1 MRIFIEKSRIRGAI
15 AAPPSKSYTIRG
27 LMCAAL
33 AEGESRLISPLSSD
47 DTEAALE
54 VLGQIGVGLKRGT
67 DCWQVSGGHLKPPA
81 EDLFCRDSAATM
93 RFMTAICS
101 LIPGSC
107 RLVAGESLSRRP
119 IEPLLQALRQL
130 GVKCHA
136 EVKSVV
142 VDGGL
147 RGGTTEIPGDISSQ
161 FISALLLVAPLAE
174 EGVTIRLTTPPE
186 SKPYLE
192 MTLNCLAQ
200 FGITVKTAADLTEF
214 VVPRQQYRPANYTI
228 EGDWSSASYFLAL
241 GALSDGVTITNLK
254 QKSLQGDKI
263 MLNLLR
269 DMGAHISSS
278 GDAVSLSGT
287 GLKAITADLSDCID
301 LLPTVATLAALAEG
315 TSHLSGIER
324 ARAKES
330 NRVTAVKEGLEKM
343 GIRVTEERSRLTIF
357 GGQPKGALID
367 SRNDHRIAM
376 AFSILGAAV
385 GSTVIEGAECVAK
398 TYPQFWAALKQIGGE
413 VKSNG
418 Q

>member
-15 AAPPSKSYTIRG
+15 AAPSSKSYTIRG
-27 LMCAAL
+27 LICAAL

-47 DTEAALE
+47 DTEATLE
-54 VLGQIGVGLKRGT
+54 VLGQIGVGLKRGA

-174 EGVTIRLTTPPE
+174 EGVTIRLTAPPE

-241 GALSDGVTITNLK
+241 GALSDGVMVTNLK

-287 GLKAITADLSDCID
+287 GLKAITANLSDCID

-343 GIRVTEERSRLTIF
+343 GIRVTEERNRLTIF
-357 GGQPKGALID
+357 GGRPKGALID

-385 GSTVIEGAECVAK
+385 GDTVIEGAECVAK
-398 TYPQFWAALKQIGGE
+398 TYPQFWETLKSIGGE

>member
-15 AAPPSKSYTIRG
+15 AAPSSKSYTIRG
-27 LMCAAL
+27 LICAAL

-47 DTEAALE
+47 DTEATLE
-54 VLGQIGVGLKRGT
+54 VLGQIGVGLKRGA

-174 EGVTIRLTTPPE
+174 EGVTIRLTAPPE

-241 GALSDGVTITNLK
+241 GALSDGVMVTNLK

-263 MLNLLR
+263 MLNLLG

-287 GLKAITADLSDCID
+287 GLKAITANLSDCID

-343 GIRVTEERSRLTIF
+343 GIRVTEERNRLTIF
-357 GGQPKGALID
+357 GGRPKGALID

-385 GSTVIEGAECVAK
+385 GDTIIEGAECVAK
-398 TYPQFWAALKQIGGE
+398 TYPQFWETLKSIGGE

>member
-15 AAPPSKSYTIRG
+15 AAPSSKSYTIRG
-27 LMCAAL
+27 LICAAL

-47 DTEAALE
+47 DTEAALK
-54 VLGQIGVGLKRGT
+54 VLGQIGVGLKKGAG
-67 DCWQVSGGHLKPPA
+67 CWQVSGGHLKPPA

-119 IEPLLQALRQL
+119 LEPLLQALRQL

-174 EGVTIRLTTPPE
+174 EGITIRLTTPPE

-241 GALSDGVTITNLK
+241 GALSDGVTVTNLK

-263 MLNLLR
+263 MLNLLG

-343 GIRVTEERSRLTIF
+343 GIRVTEERNRLTIF
-357 GGQPKGALID
+357 GGRPKGALID

-376 AFSILGAAV
+376 AFGILGAAV
-385 GSTVIEGAECVAK
+385 GDTIIEGAECVAK
-398 TYPQFWAALKQIGGE
+398 TYPQFWETLKSIGGE

>member
-1 MRIFIEKSRIRGAI
+1 
-15 AAPPSKSYTIRG
+15 
-27 LMCAAL
+27 
-33 AEGESRLISPLSSD
+33 
-47 DTEAALE
+47 
-54 VLGQIGVGLKRGT
+54 
-67 DCWQVSGGHLKPPA
+67 
-81 EDLFCRDSAATM
+81 M

-241 GALSDGVTITNLK
+241 GALSDGVMVTNLK

-263 MLNLLR
+263 MLNLLG

-287 GLKAITADLSDCID
+287 GLKAITANLSDCID

-343 GIRVTEERSRLTIF
+343 GIRVTEERNRLTIF

-376 AFSILGAAV
+376 AFSILGAAI
-385 GSTVIEGAECVAK
+385 GDTVIEGAECVAK